1 MVDHTYLVLPMD
13 DELYRRFIARL
24 PSMSGAHKMGRARIE
39 GLETTKYAF
48 GDDGALEAAGFYWVT
63 DTGIM
68 VRREYE
74 AGVFGKNVKHK
85 EYLTNITIE
94 KQSPALFAIP
104 AGYKKA
110 R

>member
-1 MVDHTYLVLPMD
+1 MD
-13 DELYRRFIARL
+13 DELYRRFLARQ
-24 PSMSGAHKMGRARIE
+24 PSMSAAQKKGRVRID

-48 GDDGALEAAGFYWVT
+48 GDEGELKAAGFYWIT

-74 AGVFGKNVKHK
+74 DGVFGKNVKHK
-85 EYLTNITIE
+85 EYLTDLTIS
-94 KQSPALFAIP
+94 QQPASLFAIP